1 MADFREISDQSPKTG
16 RIDAAY
22 QTVSSHY
29 RHSSFE
35 EEQMKPKRRFIKAVI
50 ATTAQDIPSMPWARG
65 SRRAAFVA
73 KRNATTPK
81 QKSA

>member
-1 MADFREISDQSPKTG
+1 
-16 RIDAAY
+16 
-22 QTVSSHY
+22 
-29 RHSSFE
+29 
-35 EEQMKPKRRFIKAVI
+35 MKPKRRFIKAVI